1 MSDEELELEDLPEEE
16 QERVKRMLVKLME
29 MGIGAVHG
37 DEEDGEPD
45 AIVDCNPL
53 LSSCKSACCTFL
65 FALTKKEADEGNIEH
80 DPKRPFFI
88 KIQEDGYC
96 AHLDRDTLKCLIWAE
111 RPVRCRKYDCRQDPE
126 LKDAA
131 WL

>member
-16 QERVKRMLVKLME
+16 RERVKRMLVKLME
-29 MGIGAVHG
+29 MGIGAVYG
-37 DEEDGEPD
+37 DEVDDQPD
-45 AIVDCNPL
+45 AAVDCGSML
-53 LSSCKSACCTFL
+53 GGCRSACCTFH
-65 FALTKKEADEGNIEH
+65 FALTKKEAGEGNISH

-88 KIQEDGYC
+88 KIDEDGYC
-96 AHLDRDTLKCLIWAE
+96 AHIERDTFKCLIWAV
-111 RPVRCRKYDCRQDPE
+111 RPARCRKYDCRQDPE